1 MGKKVILAEDNLAD
15 VELTKLAFQ
24 ELDYPLEV
32 VHVIDGQELLSYV
45 QNVQND
51 TLHDI
56 VLILLDLNMPR
67 LGGVDVLKTFY
78 KDEAFKK
85 LPVIVFSSSAHETD
99 VKTCYDLGAN
109 AYVCKPIDI
118 NDFNR
123 TIRSIAEFWVDV
135 NVLPSFN

>member
-51 TLHDI
+51 TLQDI

-67 LGGVDVLKTFY
+67 LGGVDVLKNFY
-78 KDEAFKK
+78 KDETFKK

-99 VKTCYDLGAN
+99 VKTCYDFGAN

-118 NDFNR
+118 NDFNK
-123 TIRSIAEFWVDV
+123 TIRSIAQFWVDV
-135 NVLPSFN
+135 NVLPNFN

>member
-51 TLHDI
+51 TLQDI

-67 LGGVDVLKTFY
+67 LGGVDVL
-78 KDEAFKK
+78 
-85 LPVIVFSSSAHETD
+85 
-99 VKTCYDLGAN
+99 CYDFGAN

-118 NDFNR
+118 NDFNK
-123 TIRSIAEFWVDV
+123 TIRSIAQFWVDV
-135 NVLPSFN
+135 NVLPNFN